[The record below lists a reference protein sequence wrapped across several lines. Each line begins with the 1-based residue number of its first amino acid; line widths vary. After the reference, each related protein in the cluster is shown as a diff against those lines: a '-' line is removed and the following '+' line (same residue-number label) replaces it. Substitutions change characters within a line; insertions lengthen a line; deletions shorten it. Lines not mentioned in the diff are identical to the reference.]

1 MVYIFSLTSKVY
13 RVFNRRTLNVEES
26 MHVAFDKIVDL
37 KGVVTRNMLIFC
49 MTVAFVSQ
57 IEPKNVE
64 EAL

>member
-1 MVYIFSLTSKVY
+1 
-13 RVFNRRTLNVEES
+13 